1 MNDASLPLAQRINT
15 EVFLPALQ
23 RAAGEAQTLGGSA
36 EDMINGAM
44 NAFSDMLVIL
54 AGKQAAVVL
63 LRGLAEHLEANTPDL
78 LP

>member
-1 MNDASLPLAQRINT
+1 MNDDSLPLARRIST

-36 EDMINGAM
+36 EEMISGAM
-44 NAFSDMLVIL
+44 NAFGDMLVIL

-63 LRGLAEHLEANTPDL
+63 LRGLAEHLEANTPDP